1 MPISYTVATETV
13 GELTGFEL
21 TGYYRERLGP
31 TTVIHCWAERSASQM
46 KIVRNGA
53 AQWVLVTQMCK
64 LLLIPVRVTLKVECT
79 EKIVMSKM

>member
-1 MPISYTVATETV
+1 VGNSIDLQFRRNWWQLVPISYTVATETV

-46 KIVRNGA
+46 KIV
-53 AQWVLVTQMCK
+53 
-64 LLLIPVRVTLKVECT
+64 
-79 EKIVMSKM
+79 